1 MFEPLSQVLILLA
14 GSVFLVTVARRL
26 GLPTTLAYL
35 VVGLVLGPH
44 ALAVMSDSGT
54 TRLLADV
61 GVAFLLFTLGL
72 EFSLPGILALRRGD
86 FGLGGRQGPVPDAR
100 GRPRRGRGHSGRRGG
115 AGGRALA
122 VASLVPRDRP
132 QPPAR
137 AVHPDSVVRRAGI
150 GMGLACRGP
159 VARAGGVPVRND
171 A

>member
-72 EFSLPGILALRRGD
+72 EFSLPRMLAMRREV
-86 FGLGGRQGPVPDAR
+86 FGLGAAQVAATAAVFAVL
-100 GRPRRGRGHSGRRGG
+100 GHRLGIRWLVAVVLGG
-115 AGGRALA
+115 ALAMSSTALLLQQLTERAELNRTHGRLA
-122 VASLVPRDRP
+122 FS
-132 QPPAR
+132 
-137 AVHPDSVVRRAGI
+137 
-150 GMGLACRGP
+150 M
-159 VARAGGVPVRND
+159 
-171 A
+171 